1 MNNNENP
8 NTSVE
13 EVSAVALDHLNDI
26 QFNNALDRW
35 VDRLGGYVSFLFLI
49 SVGISFYEIIS
60 RYFFNA
66 PTIWVHESTTM
77 ICALCMAYGGS
88 YCLARNTHISIKM
101 LYDAV
106 GDRGRHCLDIVNAL
120 LSVFFCSLIAYAGYI
135 MTHKALFTPS
145 GMFRLETSGSAWN
158 PVTPAVVK
166 TGLFVILLLMTL
178 QSIIRL
184 IQAIKKAR

>member
-120 LSVFFCSLIAYAGYI
+120 LSVFFLLFNCLCRLHHDTQGIIYAVRHVSPRNI
-135 MTHKALFTPS
+135 RFCLEPS
-145 GMFRLETSGSAWN
+145 YTSGCENRALCHSSSNDTTKHYSIN
-158 PVTPAVVK
+158 P
-166 TGLFVILLLMTL
+166 
-178 QSIIRL
+178 SH
-184 IQAIKKAR
+184 